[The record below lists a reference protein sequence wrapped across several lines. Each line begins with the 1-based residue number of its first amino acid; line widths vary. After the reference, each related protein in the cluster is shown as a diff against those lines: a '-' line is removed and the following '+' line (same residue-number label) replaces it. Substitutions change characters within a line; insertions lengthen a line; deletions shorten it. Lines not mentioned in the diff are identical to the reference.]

1 MQADKE
7 QRKARL
13 AEKKRLLAEGQARL
27 RQRFEGSSSDETVA
41 EEVGLL
47 ISYKPQ
53 VILCS

>member
-47 ISYKPQ
+47 FSYKPQ